1 MKTFD
6 EAMVEASKPLTE
18 LDGMEIK
25 EWFETIKSNK
35 MLLEQMYS
43 LADKAS
49 IEILLNPKEIDVTI
63 ATYFCTVFQLG
74 MQVGLKMNELE

>member
-6 EAMVEASKPLTE
+6 EVMIDASKPLTE
-18 LDGMEIK
+18 LDNAVLK

-35 MLLEQMYS
+35 MLLEQMCS
-43 LADKAS
+43 LATEAS

-74 MQVGLKMNELE
+74 MQTGLKMNELD